1 MNTNA
6 RKIETA
12 ANNVAKLAHPTL
24 AQIMDAVKPVPE
36 FVSIVEGPRVV
47 NKKLVKVTG
56 TLVFNWKPSI
66 PSEHFATLAE
76 ARKAKEAYE
85 IQNASAKKCWE
96 RLWPD
101 SAFVAAHKKAVHEY
115 YSSLDARTEAV
126 TRLTQNEAKKDLS
139 RL

>member
-1 MNTNA
+1 MNTNT
-6 RKIETA
+6 RKIEIATA
-12 ANNVAKLAHPTL
+12 NVAKLRRPSL
-24 AQIMDAVKPVPE
+24 KEIMDAVKPAPE

-56 TLVFNWKPSI
+56 TLVFNWKTSI

-85 IQNASAKKCWE
+85 IQNASSKKAWE
-96 RLWPD
+96 ILMKD
-101 SAFVAAHKKAVHEY
+101 SAFSVASEKVQREFNSTRQTCTDALTRLA
-115 YSSLDARTEAV
+115 LADAR
-126 TRLTQNEAKKDLS
+126 KDLS

>member
-1 MNTNA
+1 MNTNN

-12 ANNVAKLAHPTL
+12 VNNVAKLAHPTL
-24 AQIMDAVKPVPE
+24 KQIMDAVKPVPE

-56 TLVFNWKPSI
+56 KLVFNWKDL
-66 PSEHFATLAE
+66 PSEPFATLAE

-101 SAFVAAHKKAVHEY
+101 SAFVAAHKNAVHEY
-115 YSSLDARTEAV
+115 YSALHARTDAV
-126 TRLTQNEAKKDLS
+126 TRLTKNAALTDLS
-139 RL
+139 RI